1 MKNLNKTWLITGC
14 SSGLGRAFAQEV
26 LKNGYNAV
34 VTSRNQKDIQ
44 DIVENYPETA
54 LGLAL
59 DITKREQIK
68 NAAKQAEAKFKS
80 IDVLVNNAG
89 YGYRS
94 AVEEADESQVN
105 ALFNTNF
112 FGTVN
117 MIKTVLPIMRK
128 QKSGTIFNVSSIAG
142 RFSNPGSGYYS
153 ATKFAIEGMSDAL
166 SKEVT
171 PLGIKVIVIEPGAFR
186 TEFAGRS
193 LTGTPT
199 EIPDYKE
206 TAGKRRKEN
215 DRTHGTEPGNPQ
227 KAAQAIIKMAE
238 SEKVP
243 FRLLLGT
250 DAINLTRSELETQIK
265 ELEDWKEISLS
276 TDY

>member
-1 MKNLNKTWLITGC
+1 MNKLNKTWLITGC

-26 LKNGYNAV
+26 LKKGFNAV
-34 VTSRNQKDIQ
+34 VTSRNLKDIQ
-44 DIVENYPETA
+44 DIIESYPQTA

-59 DITKREQIK
+59 DVTNKEQIK
-68 NAAKQAEAKFKS
+68 STVERAEAKFKS
-80 IDVLVNNAG
+80 IDVLMNNAG
-89 YGYRS
+89 HGYRS
-94 AVEEADESQVN
+94 AVEEGDESRVN
-105 ALFNTNF
+105 ELFNTNF

-117 MIKTVLPIMRK
+117 MIKAVLPGMRK
-128 QKSGTIFNVSSIAG
+128 RKSGTIFNVSSIAG

-166 SKEVT
+166 SKEVA
-171 PLGIKVIVIEPGAFR
+171 PLGIRVVVVEPGAFR
-186 TEFAGRS
+186 TDFAGRS

-199 EIPDYKE
+199 EILDYKE

-215 DRTHGTEPGNPQ
+215 DQTHGTEPGDPQ
-227 KAAQAIIKMAE
+227 KAAQVIIEMEE
-238 SEKVP
+238 SKKVP

-250 DAINLTRSELETQIK
+250 DAIDFTRFELENQMKELET
-265 ELEDWKEISLS
+265 WKEISLS